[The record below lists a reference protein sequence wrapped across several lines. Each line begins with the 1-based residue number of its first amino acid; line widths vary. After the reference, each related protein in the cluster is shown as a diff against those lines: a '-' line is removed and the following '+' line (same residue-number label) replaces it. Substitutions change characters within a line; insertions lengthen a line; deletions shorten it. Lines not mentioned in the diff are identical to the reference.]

1 MEIHP
6 QFGVSVNENLEKLK
20 ENNFNLITT
29 NEDLL
34 KTVDSGNI
42 EFIFALKKK

>member
-34 KTVDSGNI
+34 KTVDRGNI